1 MMDVEEFVSFGSDI
15 KEVLVEDSVVCEVS
29 VTR

>member
-1 MMDVEEFVSFGSDI
+1 MNVEEFVSFGSDI
-15 KEVLVEDSVVCEVS
+15 KEVFVKDSVVCEMG